1 MRWCVRF
8 LSLLSIY
15 LTLQSSREF
24 IQDFD
29 ASPDVRAAY
38 YCNNLQEA
46 EALVGKQ
53 AVHGVLYFP
62 SDFDRTLHRGE
73 KAHVGVV
80 L

>member
-1 MRWCVRF
+1 MREVPVAIVD
-8 LSLLSIY
+8 LSHSS
-15 LTLQSSREF
+15 SSREF

-73 KAHVGVV
+73 KGSCGRV